1 MGTDIVQP
9 PRKSVGF
16 LEKMK
21 ARPRAQQA
29 HSWAPTRRQR
39 NRRLDA
45 SAAPTCSR
53 QRVTAAKIGRRL
65 KRPPVDGWTK
75 NAVQTQKDIP
85 PLAPTPEGTP
95 HGATDPTGPRFWVG
109 SEPVRLAQVK
119 SKTGVARAWVLGE
132 TGRHWSPG
140 SVRVSCG
147 RPHARQGGHAERRHA
162 ERWGSLGPW
171 ARGALPAPPK

>member
-1 MGTDIVQP
+1 MT
-9 PRKSVGF
+9 PR
-16 LEKMK
+16 L
-21 ARPRAQQA
+21 RPRARG
-29 HSWAPTRRQR
+29 SV
-39 NRRLDA
+39 
-45 SAAPTCSR
+45 S
-53 QRVTAAKIGRRL
+53 TAAKIGRRL

-75 NAVQTQKDIP
+75 SAVQPQKDIP

-171 ARGALPAPPK
+171 ARGALTAPQRKEKKRGREREGNSNCEVLAALASPTAVAASHVPDGAEP